1 MKKNKIESTYYVI
14 EVNPRLAKELIDLM
28 DSLGQSHY
36 GCKYLEELFYFIY
49 QPESLGVFK
58 CDTADYDY
66 ELICSEYEVIELSR
80 GEWTCLING
89 AKFGNPYIVQPGR

>member
-1 MKKNKIESTYYVI
+1 MEKNKIYAFYII

-28 DSLGQSHY
+28 DSLGQLHY

-66 ELICSEYEVIELSR
+66 LYNIPGSKVIELSK
-80 GEWTCLING
+80 GEWISLITEMTIG
-89 AKFGNPYIVQPGR
+89 SPYIIQPRR

>member
-1 MKKNKIESTYYVI
+1 MKEIIYSTKIDRKLIYRLKNVIST
-14 EVNPRLAKELIDLM
+14 KK
-28 DSLGQSHY
+28 G
-36 GCKYLEELFYFIY
+36 YLFWILNSTCVHE
-49 QPESLGVFK
+49 
-58 CDTADYDY
+58 CDDYDY